1 MTYAYKFENL
11 DEMDIFLER
20 LKLQKLTQGKI
31 DTFHS
36 LTFIKDMNLCLKTF
50 L

>member
-31 DTFHS
+31 DKFHGPI
-36 LTFIKDMNLCLKTF
+36 FIKDMNLCLKTF